1 MHGRAKQIDII
12 DKWKRGE
19 NNDATK
25 LKTNMD
31 PKEKRKPLQRVCV
44 CGLGCSS
51 THRGWDGK
59 QIFRMAMKT
68 LGGYIYE
75 KTICFATME
84 GCNWGIQLIEMFPLT
99 LPSLS

>member
-25 LKTNMD
+25 LKTNMH
-31 PKEKRKPLQRVCV
+31 PKEKENHCKGLVCV
-44 CGLGCSS
+44 DWVV
-51 THRGWDGK
+51 HRLIEVGMAK
-59 QIFRMAMKT
+59 KIFRMAMKT

-75 KTICFATME
+75 KLYVLQRWKDVIGESNSLKCF
-84 GCNWGIQLIEMFPLT
+84 L
-99 LPSLS
+99 